1 MRRVTTNRFLAAA
14 IWPAV
19 LATLVPAMPAQ
30 KKPQEPPGQLA
41 VMRPGS
47 NPYNLAP
54 FHDTFPAELEYPS
67 PGGLE
72 YDRTR
77 RQAIERVVANL
88 QGGGR
93 RQSWQMATEFFWRG
107 PEDAIEPLIEAMDK
121 SFGNLAMKDVVRNT
135 VEAMGKMANE
145 AFDAALQRA
154 LEHQDVSVRQAAL
167 TALATSGKAATVR
180 DLFRVFPQMDGRSR
194 VAWLR
199 AARVRLGD
207 DAVPLLRE
215 LMMAD
220 FHSSVR
226 DEVLREA
233 LQLPARQAAVILRGR
248 WPVAVGEF
256 KAIIAGVL
264 HATGDTAGS
273 VWLRESLAGEDL
285 TTLGVAIRHCAF
297 GELGILRDSVLALSS
312 HPRADVRFELAK
324 LLTKIPGEDVADVYE
339 LLTAP
344 EEDWRIKG
352 IALRELTRR
361 GRPAAAQAL
370 LEELP
375 TATGTR
381 LQLVLEM
388 LTASGD
394 ARAVP
399 HFVER
404 FEKAPAGEG
413 RPFLKSLAGIRGDAA
428 ADALLALFL
437 GPKRLVDPGG
447 PGGHPYTTTN
457 YLPTL
462 LLNLRG
468 SEARLVEAFG
478 RIDKADWRHRAAL
491 LPTIAGVAADREDPA
506 ITALCVPVVR
516 AVLLDRSEIPQMRVL
531 ALNLLTRRYLTLDD
545 AMALKD
551 GRHEEAP
558 GMRALFADFLNDYF

>member
-1 MRRVTTNRFLAAA
+1 
-14 IWPAV
+14 
-19 LATLVPAMPAQ
+19 
-30 KKPQEPPGQLA
+30 
-41 VMRPGS
+41 
-47 NPYNLAP
+47 
-54 FHDTFPAELEYPS
+54 
-67 PGGLE
+67 
-72 YDRTR
+72 
-77 RQAIERVVANL
+77 
-88 QGGGR
+88 
-93 RQSWQMATEFFWRG
+93 MATDFFWRG
-107 PEDAIEPLIEAMDK
+107 PEDAIEPLIEAMDR
-121 SFGNLAMKDVVRNT
+121 SFGNYAMKDTVRNT

-154 LEHQDVSVRQAAL
+154 LEHKDPNVRQAAL
-167 TALATSGKAATVR
+167 TALATSGKAGTVR
-180 DLFRVFPQMDGRSR
+180 DLFRFFPQMDGRSR

-199 AARVRLGD
+199 AVRLRLGD

-220 FHSSVR
+220 FHSSIR
-226 DEVLREA
+226 DEVLRET
-233 LQLPARQAAVILRGR
+233 LQLPAKQAAEILRGR
-248 WPVAVGEF
+248 WPVAIGEF

-285 TTLGVAIRHCAF
+285 TTLGVAIKHCAF

-312 HPRADVRFELAK
+312 HPRADVRFVLAQ
-324 LLTKIPGEDVADVYE
+324 LLQKIPGEDVADVYE
-339 LLTAP
+339 LLSAP
-344 EEDWRIKG
+344 EEAWDTKA

-361 GRPAAAQAL
+361 GRPKAASAL

-388 LTASGD
+388 LSASGD

-399 HFVER
+399 IFVER

-413 RPFLKSLAGIRGDAA
+413 RAFLQALAKIRGDAA
-428 ADALLALFL
+428 CDAMLKLFL
-437 GPKRLVDPGG
+437 GPDRLVDRGG

-462 LLNLRG
+462 MMNLRG

-478 RIDKADWRHRAAL
+478 RIDKADWKHRAAL
-491 LPTIAGVAADREDPA
+491 LPTIAGLASDREDPA
-506 ITALCVPVVR
+506 ITALCIPVVR
-516 AVLLDRSEIPQMRVL
+516 AVLFDRGEIPQMRVL
-531 ALNLLTRRYLTLDD
+531 ALNLLTRRYLSLDD
-545 AMALKD
+545 AMLLKNT
-551 GRHEEAP
+551 RHEEAA
-558 GMRALFADFLNDYF
+558 GLRALFADYLNDYF